1 MDAVATARLALDAS
15 GLDRGLKSAQS
26 SVASFAKQAG
36 QALAAGFAFNKIVQ
50 GFASAIEKGDQLQ
63 DIAEKFGVSASKLQ
77 LLGNA
82 ASVFGSGIEQVS
94 AGLNKLSLAQQKA
107 LADDTGLAKTFKE
120 VGISITDLKTMRPE
134 DILLRISDSFASGAN
149 NGRQFI
155 IVNELL
161 GKAQTD
167 LIKVLNQGSAA
178 IIKQGESIG
187 IFTDEEIANLS
198 EASDAIKLFENN
210 VTIGF
215 GKVAALINP
224 LIGAFRLLAQEIS
237 SVGGAMKDL
246 AGGQMQK
253 ASKELI
259 PKIVSAAKN
268 YKGGLP
274 SLNPFAFG
282 NLVGGKF
289 TGAFAQSNQPK
300 AKQASKTPVTPVM
313 TDDLEL
319 ASITE
324 EKKKQDKKLFH
335 EELYDLQEASRLEAS
350 RDKTL
355 FDRMMRDAEFNRDEK
370 KRILAL
376 EKGTAEKN
384 REIIMRGMEASGTIL
399 DKARASAERLGNF
412 NLVNQIDRE
421 RGKQQRETDVS
432 LLQGLGARPDSFGRR
447 TNEQVSALTQ
457 TEGNLQ
463 RSQNSELLK
472 SFTDMQGLVN
482 RISAQIDKRLGV
494 PILRTAN

>member
-1 MDAVATARLALDAS
+1 MDAVATAKLALDAS
-15 GLDRGLKSAQS
+15 GFDRGLMSAQS
-26 SVASFAKQAG
+26 SVSKFAKQVGGLVAG
-36 QALAAGFAFNKIVQ
+36 AFAFDKIVQ

-63 DIAEKFGVSASKLQ
+63 DIAEKFGISASKLQ

-82 ASVFGSGIEQVS
+82 ASVFGSNVEQVS

-107 LADDTGLAKTFKE
+107 LAGDSGLQASFAE
-120 VGISITDLKTMRPE
+120 VGLSLEDLQKMKPE

-167 LIKVLNQGSAA
+167 LIKVLNQGSTA
-178 IIKQGESIG
+178 IMEQGEAMGVLS
-187 IFTDEEIANLS
+187 DDQIASLS
-198 EASDAIKLFENN
+198 EMSDAIKTLQITLQNA
-210 VTIGF
+210 F
-215 GKVAALINP
+215 GQMAVQIIPVRDAFLQFAEELTMVGYAAKT
-224 LIGAFRLLAQEIS
+224 LLT
-237 SVGGAMKDL
+237 GDLKGAM
-246 AGGQMQK
+246 AV
-253 ASKELI
+253 I
-259 PKIVSAAKN
+259 AAARESHAA
-268 YKGGLP
+268 
-274 SLNPFAFG
+274 SLN
-282 NLVGGKF
+282 
-289 TGAFAQSNQPK
+289 PK
-300 AKQASKTPVTPVM
+300 AKQASKTPVM

-324 EKKKQDKKLFH
+324 EKKKQDKKLFD

>member
-63 DIAEKFGVSASKLQ
+63 DIAEKFGISASKLQ

-82 ASVFGSGIEQVS
+82 ASVFGSNVEQVS

-107 LADDTGLAKTFKE
+107 LAGDSGLQASFAE
-120 VGISITDLKTMRPE
+120 VGLSLEDLQKMKPE

-167 LIKVLNQGSAA
+167 LIKVLNQGSTA
-178 IIKQGESIG
+178 IMEQGEAMGVLS
-187 IFTDEEIANLS
+187 DDQIASLS
-198 EASDAIKLFENN
+198 EMSDAIKTLQITLQNA
-210 VTIGF
+210 F
-215 GKVAALINP
+215 GQMAVQIIPVRDAFLQFAEELTMVGYAAKT
-224 LIGAFRLLAQEIS
+224 LLT
-237 SVGGAMKDL
+237 GDLKGAM
-246 AGGQMQK
+246 AV
-253 ASKELI
+253 I
-259 PKIVSAAKN
+259 AAARESHAA
-268 YKGGLP
+268 
-274 SLNPFAFG
+274 SLN
-282 NLVGGKF
+282 
-289 TGAFAQSNQPK
+289 PK
-300 AKQASKTPVTPVM
+300 AKQASKTPVM

-324 EKKKQDKKLFH
+324 EKKKQDKKLYD

-421 RGKQQRETDVS
+421 RAKQQRETDVS

>member
-63 DIAEKFGVSASKLQ
+63 DIAEKFGISASKLQ

-82 ASVFGSGIEQVS
+82 ASVFGSNVEQVS

-107 LADDTGLAKTFKE
+107 LAGDSGLQASFAE
-120 VGISITDLKTMRPE
+120 VGLSLEDLQKMKPE

-167 LIKVLNQGSAA
+167 LIKVLNQGSTA
-178 IIKQGESIG
+178 IMEQGEAMGVLS
-187 IFTDEEIANLS
+187 DDQIASLS
-198 EASDAIKLFENN
+198 EMSDAIKTLQITLQNA
-210 VTIGF
+210 F
-215 GKVAALINP
+215 GQMAVQIIPVRDAFLQFAEELTMVGYAAKT
-224 LIGAFRLLAQEIS
+224 LLT
-237 SVGGAMKDL
+237 GDLKGAM
-246 AGGQMQK
+246 AVIAAARESHA
-253 ASKELI
+253 ASLK
-259 PKIVSAAKN
+259 
-268 YKGGLP
+268 
-274 SLNPFAFG
+274 
-282 NLVGGKF
+282 
-289 TGAFAQSNQPK
+289 PK
-300 AKQASKTPVTPVM
+300 AKQASKTPVM

-324 EKKKQDKKLFH
+324 EKKKQDKKLFD

-421 RGKQQRETDVS
+421 RAKQQRETDVS

-472 SFTDMQGLVN
+472 SFTDMQGLVS

>member
-63 DIAEKFGVSASKLQ
+63 DIAEKFGISASKLQ

-82 ASVFGSGIEQVS
+82 ASVFGSNVEQVS

-107 LADDTGLAKTFKE
+107 LAGDSGLQASFTE
-120 VGISITDLKTMRPE
+120 VGLSLEDLQKMKPE

-167 LIKVLNQGSAA
+167 LIKVLNQGSTA
-178 IIKQGESIG
+178 IMEQGEAMGVLS
-187 IFTDEEIANLS
+187 DDQIASLS
-198 EASDAIKLFENN
+198 EMSDAIKTLQITLQNA
-210 VTIGF
+210 F
-215 GKVAALINP
+215 GQMAVQIIPVRDAFLQFAEELTMVGYAAKT
-224 LIGAFRLLAQEIS
+224 LLT
-237 SVGGAMKDL
+237 GDLKGAM
-246 AGGQMQK
+246 AVIAAARESHA
-253 ASKELI
+253 ASLK
-259 PKIVSAAKN
+259 
-268 YKGGLP
+268 
-274 SLNPFAFG
+274 
-282 NLVGGKF
+282 
-289 TGAFAQSNQPK
+289 PK
-300 AKQASKTPVTPVM
+300 AKQASKTPVM

-324 EKKKQDKKLFH
+324 EKKKQDKKLFD

-421 RGKQQRETDVS
+421 RNIQQRETDVS

-472 SFTDMQGLVN
+472 SFTDMQGLVS

>member
-63 DIAEKFGVSASKLQ
+63 DIAEKFGISASKLQ

-82 ASVFGSGIEQVS
+82 ASVFGSNVEQVS

-107 LADDTGLAKTFKE
+107 LAGDSGLQASFTE
-120 VGISITDLKTMRPE
+120 VGLSLEDLQKMKPE

-167 LIKVLNQGSAA
+167 LIKVLNQGSTA
-178 IIKQGESIG
+178 IIEQGESMG
-187 IFTDEEIANLS
+187 VLSDDQIASLS
-198 EASDAIKLFENN
+198 EVSDAMKTLQITVQNA
-210 VTIGF
+210 F
-215 GKVAALINP
+215 GQMAVFIVPVRDAFVQFAEELTMVGYAAKT
-224 LIGAFRLLAQEIS
+224 LLT
-237 SVGGAMKDL
+237 GDLKGAM
-246 AGGQMQK
+246 AV
-253 ASKELI
+253 I
-259 PKIVSAAKN
+259 AAARESHAE
-268 YKGGLP
+268 
-274 SLNPFAFG
+274 SL
-282 NLVGGKF
+282 K
-289 TGAFAQSNQPK
+289 PK
-300 AKQASKTPVTPVM
+300 ARQASKTPVM
-313 TDDLEL
+313 TDNVEL

-324 EKKKQDKKLFH
+324 EKKKQDKKLFD
-335 EELYDLQEASRLEAS
+335 EELYDLQEASRLEAN

-355 FDRMMRDAEFNRDEK
+355 FDRMMRDAEFSRDEK

-376 EKGTAEKN
+376 EKETAQKN

-412 NLVNQIDRE
+412 GLVRQIDQE
-421 RGKQQRETDVS
+421 RQQQQRQTDVS
-432 LLQGLGARPDSFGRR
+432 LLEGIGASPGGFGFRK
-447 TNEQVSALTQ
+447 NEQVQALTQ
-457 TEGNLQ
+457 TEGELQ
-463 RSQNSELLK
+463 RTQNTELLG
-472 SFTDMQGLVN
+472 SFKDMQKLVTN
-482 RISAQIDKRLGV
+482 ILQKVDDKLGV
-494 PILRTAN
+494 PILRSAN